1 MGTFRANLEWVN
13 SRFALLHP
21 SSLSSIVSHSAEPC
35 PLIVLDVAHHRPVH
49 RRRRCISSPCQLPHV
64 SRAPLLSTFVSFDPC
79 SFASCT
85 SSNPLPTAPRR
96 SFPHSIQPVDVLIPL
111 SVQTTVFPVR
121 IPPLPTLDSTLS
133 SSTRSRADEDF
144 INRSLLDSLD
154 AQADAEPVSSSDS
167 EAVGPRSI
175 SSSKGSP
182 TVPFHLNMPPNT
194 RSDSPNMLQNN
205 EQSPHIKDPFLHS
218 LPTSAHHSVYNTS
231 HLPTDFTPAEP
242 NSRKQL
248 VKASSFTSDRTIP
261 FGFFNGESRHT
272 PPAPVNNYAP
282 TFPTANSDLFL
293 PSSQQI
299 DAHHTSQSHFD
310 MFGGIRPG
318 LSYEHRPDH
327 PFLDGDGTIN
337 DSGSGSALH
346 SSGML
351 PSLPQSISQQ
361 YPQAPYLNG
370 LAHMQSQTP
379 YGPHLPSTS
388 ATVPMHSVGGTV
400 TNPTQVEEIS
410 TIFVVGF
417 PDDMQVRCLVYLC
430 RHPSLKLSQEREF
443 QNMFTFSSG
452 FEAATLKIPNKE
464 STSYSAPGTTGVRSG
479 GYPQNFSD
487 QYNIAGL
494 SENARD
500 GVPSSWPTEDS
511 HFPPS
516 VSQPPRKQIIG
527 FAKFRTRQEALEARD
542 ILQGKRVDAEKNAVL
557 KAEMAKK
564 NLHTKR
570 GPVGVNTNLPPIMT
584 SGSAGGIVDSLT
596 SPSSVHHS
604 EPLTTRDRELGAI
617 GAMGLGSRRDRLGD
631 YADNED
637 MDRTMV
643 AVRGARSRVDEDER
657 ERFRRRQESD
667 ASQIRSAAYDAFH
680 SVPPQVS
687 KSPTQNLS
695 SISGGLP
702 GSSHDS
708 IGPLGSNV
716 WGMTAKEVN
725 RRLPIRVALP
735 DLSTHITSPQASP
748 PKSTGLPSSAH
759 SVESDGSSGIHH
771 IDTLSPPS
779 STFVLP
785 QQPPFGL
792 RSRPYSPPSLDS
804 NQPLSSASSLPSSQ
818 SSSED
823 GNGTAENDLV
833 KDLGS
838 MSVGSPNSSSPTSAG
853 MILGSSPATTRG
865 NPGDQNPPI
874 NTLYVGNLPSSPPPV
889 GYSPSYLEDELRE
902 LFGRHPGFRKL
913 CFRQKNNGPMCFVE
927 VYIFHLFRSH
937 ISKVQYSLRTY
948 AMQPRRFMSCRE
960 IH

>member
-1 MGTFRANLEWVN
+1 
-13 SRFALLHP
+13 
-21 SSLSSIVSHSAEPC
+21 
-35 PLIVLDVAHHRPVH
+35 
-49 RRRRCISSPCQLPHV
+49 
-64 SRAPLLSTFVSFDPC
+64 
-79 SFASCT
+79 
-85 SSNPLPTAPRR
+85 
-96 SFPHSIQPVDVLIPL
+96 
-111 SVQTTVFPVR
+111 
-121 IPPLPTLDSTLS
+121 
-133 SSTRSRADEDF
+133 
-144 INRSLLDSLD
+144 
-154 AQADAEPVSSSDS
+154 
-167 EAVGPRSI
+167 
-175 SSSKGSP
+175 
-182 TVPFHLNMPPNT
+182 
-194 RSDSPNMLQNN
+194 MLQNN

-218 LPTSAHHSVYNTS
+218 LPTSAHHSVYNNTS
-231 HLPTDFTPAEP
+231 HLPTDFASVES

-248 VKASSFTSDRTIP
+248 AKTNSFASDRTIP

-272 PPAPVNNYAP
+272 SSVPINNYASP
-282 TFPTANSDLFL
+282 FTAANPDLFL
-293 PSSQQI
+293 SSSQQV
-299 DAHHTSQSHFD
+299 DPHHPQSHFD
-310 MFGGIRPG
+310 MFGGIHSG
-318 LSYEHRPDH
+318 LSDDHRVKQS
-327 PFLDGDGTIN
+327 FLNGDGVIN

-351 PSLPQSISQQ
+351 SPLSLSQQ
-361 YPQAPYLNG
+361 YPQASYLNG

-388 ATVPMHSVGGTV
+388 TTVPMHSVSGTV

-417 PDDMQVRCLVYLC
+417 PDDMQACYILYPCCHLFLMS
-430 RHPSLKLSQEREF
+430 PQEREF

-464 STSYSAPGTTGVRSG
+464 STSYNAPNAAGVRSG
-479 GYPQNFSD
+479 SYPQSFSD
-487 QYNIAGL
+487 QYNLASL
-494 SENARD
+494 SENTRD
-500 GVPSSWPTEDS
+500 GIPSSWPTEDS
-511 HFPPS
+511 HFPPSS

-570 GPVGVNTNLPPIMT
+570 GPVAVNTNLPPIMT

-596 SPSSVHHS
+596 SPTGIHPS

-617 GAMGLGSRRDRLGD
+617 GAMGLGSRRDRFGD
-631 YADNED
+631 YTDSED

-643 AVRGARSRVDEDER
+643 PVRGARGRADEDER
-657 ERFRRRQESD
+657 ERLRRRQESD
-667 ASQIRSAAYDAFH
+667 PSQIRSAAYDAFH
-680 SVPPQVS
+680 SVPAQVS
-687 KSPTQNLS
+687 RSPTQNLS
-695 SISGGLP
+695 TINGGLP

-708 IGPLGSNV
+708 VGSLGTNV

-735 DLSTHITSPQASP
+735 DFSAHLTSPQASP

-759 SVESDGSSGIHH
+759 SVESDGSSGVHYG
-771 IDTLSPPS
+771 DPLSPPS
-779 STFVLP
+779 GTFVLP

-804 NQPLSSASSLPSSQ
+804 SQPLSSTSSSLPSSKT
-818 SSSED
+818 SSDD
-823 GNGTAENDLV
+823 GNGTVENDLA
-833 KDLGS
+833 KDMGS
-838 MSVGSPNSSSPTSAG
+838 MSVGSPNSSSPTSVGVMPSNATT
-853 MILGSSPATTRG
+853 TTRG

-927 VYIFHLFRSH
+927 VCTPYLYL
-937 ISKVQYSLRTY
+937 QL
-948 AMQPRRFMSCRE
+948 SCV
-960 IH
+960 